1 MKVERRYYNIKCDC
15 CGQLLDPD
23 SYWDDGLEEMAE
35 ECSWKALEPDK
46 HYCPDCYEWDDE
58 DHLVTKDGKKWDEA
72 GYEITDDVPEQ
83 EG

>member
-1 MKVERRYYNIKCDC
+1 MKVQKVYYNIKCDC

-23 SYWDDGLEEMAE
+23 SYWDDGLEEMAD

-58 DHLVTKDGKKWDEA
+58 DHLVTKDGKKWDEC
-72 GYEITDDVPEQ
+72 GYEITDDVPTCM
-83 EG
+83 